1 MSLSYRFKRTGWQTA
16 SSGAFGASAGI
27 AAIGATNIYLT
38 HFPAEPKA
46 TVYRFTFMGGGVS
59 LGFLPV
65 GIDFSMAS
73 MPSYGTDVW
82 RCPSLF
88 GDDSPSNAEAFNHIP
103 ACILSVGASVGPGW
117 SGAAIFFGSPIPL
130 LHGVNRYVTFI
141 TGADMGMPGGSISVV
156 SGFIAGWM

>member
-1 MSLSYRFKRTGWQTA
+1 MSVSFSWKRTGWQTA

-27 AAIGATNIYLT
+27 AAIGVTNIYLT

-46 TVYRFTFMGGGVS
+46 TTYRFTFMGAGVS
-59 LGFLPV
+59 EGFLPV
-65 GIDFSMAS
+65 GMNFSTSS

-88 GDDSPSNAEAFNHIP
+88 GDDSPGNAEAFNHIP

-117 SGAAIFFGSPIPL
+117 SGSAIFFGSPIPMIG
-130 LHGVNRYVTFI
+130 GVNRYVTFI
-141 TGADMGMPGGSISVV
+141 TGADMGMPGGSISMVT
-156 SGFIAGWM
+156 GFIAGWM